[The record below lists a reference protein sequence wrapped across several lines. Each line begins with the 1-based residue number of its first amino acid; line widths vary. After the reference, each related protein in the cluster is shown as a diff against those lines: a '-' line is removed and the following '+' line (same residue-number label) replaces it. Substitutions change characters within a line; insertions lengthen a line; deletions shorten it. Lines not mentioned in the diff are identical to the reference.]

1 MCGIVAVISQPRHRT
16 PPSPAWILQSLDA
29 AVGALDSERD
39 MPSLL
44 RAATAL
50 EEANAALRTA
60 AGVRVLVA
68 STRLRDAVAAR
79 AATIEARLS
88 VVERRLDRGET
99 IARCL
104 EEANAAVVR
113 VKDAA
118 WALGH
123 DRLGTAEAVSLL
135 AGPGAASAVD
145 GYLAIQ
151 IALDAL
157 DRLEVRGRDSA
168 GLWVLVTDPS
178 LDFDDRDTAE
188 LFARRSANT
197 LFTCGAVRTH
207 ANTVGFVY
215 KVASETGRLGDNGVA
230 LRMAI
235 ANDQLL
241 RQALTS
247 PGAHV
252 SVLGH
257 TRWASAGLVTEANA
271 HPLSGDGAIATLA
284 PPVAAAVNGD
294 IDNHRPLITRHR
306 LPIPEC
312 VTTDAKVF
320 PLLMAQRLEH
330 GESPGDAFRSA
341 AQSCEGSL
349 AVVASCAG
357 APDELHLAVRGSG
370 QTLSIG
376 LADDA
381 FVVASEPYGVVAHTN
396 HYVRIDGSRGGEIV
410 VLERSGAGTVAAIRR
425 TAYGSADLPTD
436 ATDVRVAEV
445 TTRDIDRAGY
455 PHYLIKEISE
465 AAESWRKTV
474 RGRIRERGGM
484 LTVALGES
492 IPLRTRAALRDHT
505 IERVVVIGQGTAA
518 VAARAVATACRR
530 ALGPEFGIDAMPAT
544 ELSGFGLQADMTGTI
559 VIAVS
564 QSGTTTD
571 TNRTVD
577 VVKARGAH
585 VIAIVNRRDS
595 DLADKADGVV
605 YTSDG
610 RDVEMSV
617 ASTKAFY
624 AQVAAGFL
632 LAASLSDAARVADRD
647 TTHDLAV
654 ALQAFP
660 STMRQVLAA
669 RDEIAVAAALAPR
682 SCHWAVVGSGDNHV
696 AASEVRIKLSELC
709 YRAVAVDVTED
720 KKHIDL
726 SSEPLVLVC
735 AAGLDGAA
743 ADDVAKEVAIQR
755 AHRAVPIVIATAGDE
770 RYDVAAQVI
779 TVPPVYPALA
789 FVLSA
794 MAGHLFAYES
804 ALAIDR
810 LADPLR
816 KIAHLSPAGASDAAP
831 HVLDAI
837 ASGQYDGCLRPA
849 TAARLAALLGS
860 AAGQTD
866 VLHEAIDELSRP
878 IDAIKHQAKTV
889 TVGVSRTEEGS
900 VPEAVTAVTA
910 PVQTSSAAQPLPRH
924 CDGTGG
930 GRRG

>member
-1 MCGIVAVISQPRHRT
+1 MCGIVAVISQPHHRT
-16 PPSPAWILQSLDA
+16 PPSPAWILQHLDA

-44 RAATAL
+44 RAAAAL
-50 EEANAALRTA
+50 EETNAALRTA
-60 AGVRVLVA
+60 AGVRVMVESA
-68 STRLRDAVAAR
+68 RLRDAVAAR
-79 AATIEARLS
+79 AATIQSRLAA
-88 VVERRLDRGET
+88 VEDRLDRGDT

-104 EEANAAVVR
+104 EQANTAVVR

-123 DRLGTAEAVSLL
+123 DRLETAEAVSLL
-135 AGPGAASAVD
+135 AGPGAASGID

-151 IALDAL
+151 VALDAL

-168 GLWVLVTDPS
+168 GLWVLVTHPRLDADDPETRAL
-178 LDFDDRDTAE
+178 LD
-188 LFARRSANT
+188 RRAADG

-207 ANTVGFVY
+207 ADTVGFVY
-215 KVASETGRLGDNGVA
+215 KVAAETGRLGDNVA
-230 LRMAI
+230 SLRMAI
-235 ANDQLL
+235 ANDHLL

-247 PGAHV
+247 PGAGV
-252 SVLGH
+252 TVLAH

-271 HPLSGDGAIATLA
+271 HPLSGDGTIATVA
-284 PPVAAAVNGD
+284 PPVAVAVNGD
-294 IDNHRPLITRHR
+294 IDNHRSLIAQHR
-306 LPIPEC
+306 LPVPEC
-312 VTTDAKVF
+312 ITTDAKVF
-320 PLLMAQRLEH
+320 PLLVAQRLE
-330 GESPGDAFRSA
+330 GAGTPAEAFGSTARA
-341 AQSCEGSL
+341 CAGSL
-349 AVVASCAG
+349 AAVASCAG

-381 FVVASEPYGVVAHTN
+381 FVVASEPYGVVAHAS
-396 HYVRIDGSRGGEIV
+396 HYVRIDGSRGGEVV
-410 VLERSGAGTVAAIRR
+410 VLQRSGAGTIAGIRR
-425 TAYGSADLPTD
+425 TAYGGAELSTD
-436 ATDVRVAEV
+436 ATDIRAANV
-445 TTRDIDRAGY
+445 TTRDIDRAAY
-455 PHYLIKEISE
+455 PHYLLKEISE

-474 RGRIRERGGM
+474 RGRIRERGGV

-492 IPLRTRAALRDHT
+492 IPLRTRSALRDRA

-530 ALGPEFGIDAMPAT
+530 ALGPAFAVEAMPAT
-544 ELSGFGLQADMTGTI
+544 ELSGFSLRDDMTETI
-559 VIAVS
+559 VVAVS

-577 VVKARGAH
+577 IAKARGAH

-632 LAASLSDAARVADRD
+632 LAAALADAAHVADRAV
-647 TTHDLAV
+647 THNIAHALRTFPLA
-654 ALQAFP
+654 
-660 STMRQVLAA
+660 MREVVAA
-669 RDEIAVAAALAPR
+669 RDQIALAAAWAPR
-682 SCHWAVVGSGDNHV
+682 SCHWAVVGSGDNHI
-696 AASEVRIKLSELC
+696 AAAEVRIKLSELC

-726 SSEPLVLVC
+726 SSEPIVLVC

-743 ADDVAKEVAIQR
+743 ADDVTKEVAIHR

-770 RYDVAAQVI
+770 RYDVAAHVI
-779 TVPPVYPALA
+779 AVPPVHPALA

-810 LADPLR
+810 LADPVR
-816 KIAHLSPAGASDAAP
+816 QIAHLTPAGAAEAAP
-831 HVLDAI
+831 HLLEAI
-837 ASGQYDGCLRPA
+837 CSGQYDGCLRPA
-849 TAARLAALLGS
+849 TAARLASLL
-860 AAGQTD
+860 AGGVGDAQ
-866 VLHEAIDELSRP
+866 VLHQAVDELCRP

-889 TVGVSRTEEGS
+889 TVGVSRAEQALA
-900 VPEAVTAVTA
+900 PAAPPATAGA
-910 PVQTSSAAQPLPRH
+910 PTTSAARPLPRR

-930 GRRG
+930 VRRG